1 MKSSSTPSS
10 IVREVQFEERVS
22 ADSNVE
28 KPRHRFRVAEGPI
41 SREASSVQPAGCCR
55 QSAGRPANS
64 QRAAARGFSSA
75 RARGAEPGWRRGPL
89 LPGGGGAG
97 EILSR
102 TGLRGGAVLAPR
114 SSLSEACSSRPAR
127 GVSAPRADFARKGGR
142 GGGAWRWGRDQSR
155 RPLLR
160 VRAGWRRQRGSSA
173 ARLRSAAS
181 SGSSQ
186 WPAQAEAGGG
196 GGVRAADLLSRGAGA
211 RATRLLL
218 RLALLGRSAGLHA
231 RLLFDQAFILA
242 SAHGC
247 RPSRCPPAPSRTL
260 AAIAAARAPM
270 ALCNGDSK
278 LENAGGD
285 LKDGRHHYE
294 GAIVI
299 LDAGAQY
306 GKVIDRRVREL
317 FVQSEIFP
325 LETPAFAIKEQGFR
339 AIIISGG
346 PNSVYAED
354 APWFDPAIFT
364 IGKPVLGICYGMQM
378 MNKVFGGTVHKKS
391 VREDG
396 VFNISVDNACSLF
409 RGLQKEEIVL
419 LTHGDSV
426 DKVADGFKVV
436 ARSGNI
442 VAGIANESK
451 KLYGVQFHPE
461 VGLTENGKMILK
473 NFLYDVAGCS
483 GTFTVQ
489 NRELDCI
496 REIKEQVGTSK
507 VLVLL
512 SGGVDSTVCTALLNR
527 ALNQDQVI
535 AVHIDNGFM
544 RKRESQSVEEALKKL
559 GIQVKG
565 INDLQ
570 KS

>member
-1 MKSSSTPSS
+1 
-10 IVREVQFEERVS
+10 
-22 ADSNVE
+22 
-28 KPRHRFRVAEGPI
+28 
-41 SREASSVQPAGCCR
+41 VQPAGCCR

-278 LENAGGD
+278 VSSWLGVPASLPSRGREIPRLGSPAGSPSPP
-285 LKDGRHHYE
+285 LSPAGRRPP
-294 GAIVI
+294 A
-299 LDAGAQY
+299 ARAAAR
-306 GKVIDRRVREL
+306 RRVSSRACG
-317 FVQSEIFP
+317 
-325 LETPAFAIKEQGFR
+325 AFLVGRTGLCRFCVVSRPGRWGGLRSPRPRHRPRLPR
-339 AIIISGG
+339 AAAGNG
-346 PNSVYAED
+346 ARAE
-354 APWFDPAIFT
+354 
-364 IGKPVLGICYGMQM
+364 
-378 MNKVFGGTVHKKS
+378 
-391 VREDG
+391 G
-396 VFNISVDNACSLF
+396 V
-409 RGLQKEEIVL
+409 
-419 LTHGDSV
+419 
-426 DKVADGFKVV
+426 
-436 ARSGNI
+436 
-442 VAGIANESK
+442 
-451 KLYGVQFHPE
+451 
-461 VGLTENGKMILK
+461 
-473 NFLYDVAGCS
+473 
-483 GTFTVQ
+483 
-489 NRELDCI
+489 
-496 REIKEQVGTSK
+496 
-507 VLVLL
+507 
-512 SGGVDSTVCTALLNR
+512 
-527 ALNQDQVI
+527 
-535 AVHIDNGFM
+535 
-544 RKRESQSVEEALKKL
+544 
-559 GIQVKG
+559 
-565 INDLQ
+565 
-570 KS
+570 